1 VRELGTAEP
10 EAATESADSAEERSE
25 GDDFR

>member
-1 VRELGTAEP
+1 VRELGAAEP
-10 EAATESADSAEERSE
+10 EASAEPADGAEERSE

>member
-1 VRELGTAEP
+1 VRELGAAEP
-10 EAATESADSAEERSE
+10 EASAEPVDSAEERSE